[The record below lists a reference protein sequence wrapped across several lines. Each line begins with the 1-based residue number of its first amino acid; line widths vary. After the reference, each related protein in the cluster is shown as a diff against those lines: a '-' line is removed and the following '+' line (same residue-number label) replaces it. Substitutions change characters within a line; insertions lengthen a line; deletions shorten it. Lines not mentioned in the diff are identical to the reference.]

1 MFEADKPIRHVEND
15 EYDRKKYVDNLAYA
29 ILTDDDSEGLIV
41 GVEGEWGSGKTSIKN
56 MLIERLQQMPLPS
69 CKTHLIEFDAWM
81 YSRSG
86 EMVSALFSEISAG
99 LSPRLEWYQRLRVRL
114 SGYEG
119 AFKHVVQLGL
129 DILGACSSPAN
140 VSIGIAVISWGFQ
153 ALSEEFSNDAL
164 QGKALPGKGMGTVNR
179 LHQTKDALR
188 ENLKSQSDRIVVFID
203 DLDRLLDDEIG
214 SLIQAV
220 KAVGDLPHV
229 TYVLFYDKFYV
240 AQALDKV
247 SHDRGA
253 EFLEKIVQIPA
264 VVPELS
270 FNDLHKSLKNEILRI
285 GWRDNLSFGRE
296 QDIFNQCICPFIR
309 SKRDMMRFLNDFRLY
324 YAALGDDVELLDLA
338 GITALRIF
346 CSELYQWV
354 FEKRN
359 YLTDLEYVD
368 DNSGMYVDDNN
379 SGIYISG
386 MYANRRYEKAKKL
399 EDEIHTAQNAEIFN
413 GLSVKWEEIVR
424 VLFPFVNRALGKQNA
439 PRVSDSYRAICKK
452 NHVDT
457 YFRLVPSPGDI
468 SEKRYK
474 RFLCEIN
481 LDTIQPDADLM
492 QVAYSPKLQGK
503 IGRYLY
509 QDTQQSKGRMCM
521 LLRFYLKYYFLIN
534 LQFPVSTVEKYFY
547 PYVLNLFDVACKKG
561 WNSTDAEALL
571 RECIKSENV
580 GAFLA
585 DIYLAVLCGLRSLPS
600 QEEDWQRNRLFGIW
614 DVDIERQW
622 WTRGQMPFDPDK
634 KIDWEIDWEEHT
646 GHFEKRILS
655 LAKRQLQNDGSAIL
669 PVHLDFYELRLT
681 MAMLGWLFK
690 DVPDALTDALL
701 ALRKYADEDQF
712 VFLSAAALVIE
723 QDDGSYA
730 VDVQT
735 AKHLFKSADYLNMVN
750 SYVNDNELQHKTDRR
765 YEQQLHHAAY
775 AFALKGNGIVIQNGK
790 VQVTADQAN
799 NVLKNWGL
807 DG

>member
-69 CKTHLIEFDAWM
+69 CNTHLIEFDAWM

-114 SGYEG
+114 SGYGG

-153 ALSEEFSNDAL
+153 ALSEEFSNDAS

-229 TYVLFYDKFYV
+229 TYVLFYDKSYV

-359 YLTDLEYVD
+359 YLTDLEFVD
-368 DNSGMYVDDNN
+368 NNSGMYVD
-379 SGIYISG
+379 
-386 MYANRRYEKAKKL
+386 RQRKKQKTL
-399 EDEIHTAQNAEIFN
+399 EHEIQDARDAGIFN
-413 GLSVKWEEIVR
+413 GFPANWKEIVR
-424 VLFPFVNRALGKQNA
+424 VLFPFANKALGKQNLS
-439 PRVSDSYRAICKK
+439 RVPDSYRAICKK
-452 NHVDT
+452 DHVDT
-457 YFRLVPSPGDI
+457 YFRLVPSPENI

-474 RFLCEIN
+474 QFVCEIN
-481 LDTIQPDADLM
+481 LDNA
-492 QVAYSPKLQGK
+492 
-503 IGRYLY
+503 
-509 QDTQQSKGRMCM
+509 
-521 LLRFYLKYYFLIN
+521 
-534 LQFPVSTVEKYFY
+534 
-547 PYVLNLFDVACKKG
+547 
-561 WNSTDAEALL
+561 
-571 RECIKSENV
+571 
-580 GAFLA
+580 
-585 DIYLAVLCGLRSLPS
+585 
-600 QEEDWQRNRLFGIW
+600 
-614 DVDIERQW
+614 
-622 WTRGQMPFDPDK
+622 
-634 KIDWEIDWEEHT
+634 
-646 GHFEKRILS
+646 
-655 LAKRQLQNDGSAIL
+655 
-669 PVHLDFYELRLT
+669 
-681 MAMLGWLFK
+681 
-690 DVPDALTDALL
+690 
-701 ALRKYADEDQF
+701 
-712 VFLSAAALVIE
+712 
-723 QDDGSYA
+723 
-730 VDVQT
+730 
-735 AKHLFKSADYLNMVN
+735 
-750 SYVNDNELQHKTDRR
+750 
-765 YEQQLHHAAY
+765 
-775 AFALKGNGIVIQNGK
+775 
-790 VQVTADQAN
+790 
-799 NVLKNWGL
+799 
-807 DG
+807 

>member
-114 SGYEG
+114 SGYGG

-229 TYVLFYDKFYV
+229 TYVLFYDKSYV

-359 YLTDLEYVD
+359 YLTDLEFVD
-368 DNSGMYVDDNN
+368 NNSGMYVD
-379 SGIYISG
+379 
-386 MYANRRYEKAKKL
+386 RQRKKQKTL
-399 EDEIHTAQNAEIFN
+399 EHEIQDARDAGIFN
-413 GLSVKWEEIVR
+413 GFPANWKEIVR
-424 VLFPFVNRALGKQNA
+424 VLFPFANKALGKQNLS
-439 PRVSDSYRAICKK
+439 RVPDSYRAICKK
-452 NHVDT
+452 DHVDT
-457 YFRLVPSPGDI
+457 YFRLVPSPENI

-474 RFLCEIN
+474 QFVCEIN
-481 LDTIQPDADLM
+481 LDNAQPDADLM
-492 QVAYSPKLQGK
+492 QVAYSPRLKGR

-509 QDTQQSKGRMCM
+509 RDTQQNARRMCM
-521 LLRFYLKYYFLIN
+521 LLRFYLKHHFLID
-534 LQFPVSTVEKYFY
+534 LQFPLSTVEKYFY
-547 PYVLNLFDVACKKG
+547 PYVLNLFELACEKR
-561 WNSTDAEALL
+561 WNSANAEALL
-571 RECIKSENV
+571 QECIDTENI
-580 GAFLA
+580 GAFPI
-585 DIYLAVLCGLRSLPS
+585 DIYLAMLCGLRSLPA
-600 QEEDWQRNRLFGIW
+600 QEEDWQRNRLSEIW
-614 DVDIERQW
+614 DVEVGRHLGA
-622 WTRGQMPFDPDK
+622 RSQMPSELDK
-634 KIDWEIDWEEHT
+634 KVDWGIYADR
-646 GHFEKRILS
+646 FEKKVLS
-655 LAKRQLQNDGSAIL
+655 LAKKQLQDKGRDSL
-669 PVHLDFYELRLT
+669 PVHLSFYDLRLT
-681 MAMLGWLFK
+681 IAMLGWLFK
-690 DVPDALTDALL
+690 DAPDALTDVLL
-701 ALRKYADEDQF
+701 ALRKYADEEQF
-712 VFLSAAALVIE
+712 VFLSAAALVIK
-723 QDDGSYA
+723 QDDGSYV

-735 AKHLFKSADYLNMVN
+735 AGHLFKPDSYLNMVK
-750 SYVNDNELQHKTDRR
+750 SYVKDNELQHKTDGRR
-765 YEQQLHHAAY
+765 EQQLCHAAY
-775 AFALKGNGIVIQNGK
+775 VSALKGNGTAIQSGK
-790 VQVTADQAN
+790 VQVTSGQSN
-799 NVLKNWGL
+799 NVLKDWGL
-807 DG
+807 GFNSDNSL

>member
-15 EYDRKKYVDNLAYA
+15 EYGRKKYVDNLAYA

-69 CKTHLIEFDAWM
+69 RKTHLIEFDAWM

-86 EMVSALFSEISAG
+86 EMVSALFSEIAAG

-114 SGYEG
+114 SGYRG
-119 AFKHVVQLGL
+119 RAFKHVVQLGL
-129 DILGACSSPAN
+129 DILGACPFPAN
-140 VSIGIAVISWGFQ
+140 VSIVMAVISWGFQ
-153 ALSEEFSNDAL
+153 ALSEELSNDTL
-164 QGKALPGKGMGTVNR
+164 QGGATPGRGVKATDN
-179 LHQTKDALR
+179 LR
-188 ENLKSQSDRIVVFID
+188 QARDVLKRNLDSQSDKIIVFID

-214 SLIQAV
+214 SLIQAM
-220 KAVGDLPHV
+220 KAVGDLPRV
-229 TYVLFYDKFYV
+229 TYVLFYDKSYV

-264 VVPELS
+264 AVPEISLS
-270 FNDLHKSLKNEILRI
+270 ELHEMLKNEILRV
-285 GWRDNLSFGRE
+285 GWRNDFSLGRE
-296 QDIFNQCICPFIR
+296 QDIFDQCICPFIR
-309 SKRDMMRFLNDFRLY
+309 SKRDIVRFLNDFRLY
-324 YAALGDDVELLDLA
+324 YTALGDEVELLDLA

-368 DNSGMYVDDNN
+368 DNSGMYVD
-379 SGIYISG
+379 
-386 MYANRRYEKAKKL
+386 RQRKKQKTL
-399 EDEIHTAQNAEIFN
+399 EHEIQDARDAGIFN
-413 GLSVKWEEIVR
+413 GFPANWKEIVR
-424 VLFPFVNRALGKQNA
+424 VLFPFANEALDKQNLS
-439 PRVSDSYRAICKK
+439 RVPDSYRAICKK
-452 NHVDT
+452 DHVDT
-457 YFRLVPSPGDI
+457 YFRLVPSPENI

-474 RFLCEIN
+474 QFVCEIN
-481 LDTIQPDADLM
+481 LDNAQPDADLM

-509 QDTQQSKGRMCM
+509 QDTQQNARRMCM
-521 LLRFYLKYYFLIN
+521 LLRFYLKHHFLID
-534 LQFPVSTVEKYFY
+534 LQFPLSTVEKYFY
-547 PYVLNLFDVACKKG
+547 PYVLNLFELACEKR
-561 WNSTDAEALL
+561 WNSANAEALL
-571 RECIKSENV
+571 QECIDSENI
-580 GAFLA
+580 GAFPI
-585 DIYLAVLCGLRSLPS
+585 DIYLAMLCSLRSLPA
-600 QEEDWQRNRLFGIW
+600 QEEDWQRNRLSEIW

-622 WTRGQMPFDPDK
+622 WTRGQMPFDPNK
-634 KIDWEIDWEEHT
+634 KIDWEIIDWKKHT

-690 DVPDALTDALL
+690 DAPDALTDVLL
-701 ALRKYADEDQF
+701 ALRKYADEEQF
-712 VFLSAAALVIE
+712 VFLSAAVLVIK
-723 QDDGSYA
+723 QDDDSYV

-735 AKHLFKSADYLNMVN
+735 AGHLFKPDSYLNMVK
-750 SYVNDNELQHKTDRR
+750 SYVKDNELQHKTDGRR
-765 YEQQLHHAAY
+765 EQQLCHAAY
-775 AFALKGNGIVIQNGK
+775 VSALKGNGTAIQSGK
-790 VQVTADQAN
+790 VQVTSGQAN
-799 NVLKNWGL
+799 NVLKDWGL
-807 DG
+807 GFNSDNSL

>member
-15 EYDRKKYVDNLAYA
+15 EYGRKKYIDNLAYA

-99 LSPRLEWYQRLRVRL
+99 LSPRLKWYQRLRVRL
-114 SGYEG
+114 SGYGG

-129 DILGACSSPAN
+129 DILGACSLPAN

-153 ALSEEFSNDAL
+153 ALSKEFSNDAL

-179 LHQTKDALR
+179 LHRTKAALR
-188 ENLKSQSDRIVVFID
+188 ENLESQSDRIVVFID

-229 TYVLFYDKFYV
+229 TYVLFYDKSYV

-270 FNDLHKSLKNEILRI
+270 FSDLHKSLKNEILRI

-354 FEKRN
+354 SEKRD
-359 YLTDLEYVD
+359 YLTDLEFV
-368 DNSGMYVDDNN
+368 DNN
-379 SGIYISG
+379 SE
-386 MYANRRYEKAKKL
+386 MYVNRQNKKEKKL
-399 EDEIHTAQNAEIFN
+399 EDEIHAAQNAEIFN

-439 PRVSDSYRAICKK
+439 SRVSDSYRAICKK
-452 NHVDT
+452 NHVDA

-509 QDTQQSKGRMCM
+509 QDTQQNKGRMCM
-521 LLRFYLKYYFLIN
+521 LLRFYLKHHFLIK
-534 LQFPVSTVEKYFY
+534 LQFSVSTGGKYFY

-561 WNSTDAEALL
+561 RNSTDVEALL
-571 RECIKSENV
+571 QECIKSENV

-585 DIYLAVLCGLRSLPS
+585 DIYLAVLCGLQSLPS
-600 QEEDWQRNRLFGIW
+600 QEEDWQRNRLFEIW
-614 DVDIERQW
+614 DVEIGRHW
-622 WTRGQMPFDPDK
+622 GIRGQMPFEPDK
-634 KIDWEIDWEEHT
+634 KIDWEERT

-690 DVPDALTDALL
+690 DVPGALTGALL

-750 SYVNDNELQHKTDRR
+750 SYVNDNELQHKTDGL

-799 NVLKNWGL
+799 NVLKNWGI

>member
-15 EYDRKKYVDNLAYA
+15 EYGRKKYVDNLAYA
-29 ILTDDDSEGLIV
+29 ILTDDDSDGLIV

-69 CKTHLIEFDAWM
+69 RKTHLIEFDAWM
-81 YSRSG
+81 YSGSG
-86 EMVSALFSEISAG
+86 EVVSALFSEISAG
-99 LSPRLEWYQRLRVRL
+99 LSPRLKWYQRLRVRL
-114 SGYEG
+114 SGYRG
-119 AFKHVVQLGL
+119 RAFKHAVQLGL
-129 DILGACSSPAN
+129 DILGACPFPTN
-140 VSIGIAVISWGFQ
+140 VNIAMAVVSWGFQ
-153 ALSEEFSNDAL
+153 ALSEELSNDTL
-164 QGKALPGKGMGTVNR
+164 QGGTMSGRGAKTADNLR
-179 LHQTKDALR
+179 QTRDVLKR
-188 ENLKSQSDRIVVFID
+188 NLNSQSDRIVVFID

-229 TYVLFYDKFYV
+229 TYVLFYDKSYV

-247 SHDRGA
+247 SHDRGV

-270 FNDLHKSLKNEILRI
+270 LSDLHKSLKNEILRI
-285 GWRDNLSFGRE
+285 GWRDNLSLGRE

-346 CSELYQWV
+346 CSELYRWIG
-354 FEKRN
+354 EKRN
-359 YLTDLEYVD
+359 YLTDLEFVD
-368 DNSGMYVDDNN
+368 NNSGMYVD
-379 SGIYISG
+379 
-386 MYANRRYEKAKKL
+386 RQRKKQKTL
-399 EDEIHTAQNAEIFN
+399 EHEIQDARDAGIFN
-413 GLSVKWEEIVR
+413 GFPANWKEIVR
-424 VLFPFVNRALGKQNA
+424 VLFPFANKALGKQNLS
-439 PRVSDSYRAICKK
+439 RVPDSYRAICKK
-452 NHVDT
+452 DHVDT
-457 YFRLVPSPGDI
+457 YFRLVPSPENI

-474 RFLCEIN
+474 QFVCEIN
-481 LDTIQPDADLM
+481 LDNAQPDADLM
-492 QVAYSPKLQGK
+492 QVAYSPRLKGR

-509 QDTQQSKGRMCM
+509 RDTQQNARRMCM
-521 LLRFYLKYYFLIN
+521 LLRFYLKHHFLID
-534 LQFPVSTVEKYFY
+534 LQFPLSTVEKYFY
-547 PYVLNLFDVACKKG
+547 PYVLNLFELACEKR
-561 WNSTDAEALL
+561 WNSANAEALL
-571 RECIKSENV
+571 QECIDNENI
-580 GAFLA
+580 GAFPI
-585 DIYLAVLCGLRSLPS
+585 DIYLAMLCGLRSLPA
-600 QEEDWQRNRLFGIW
+600 QEEDWQRNRLSEIW
-614 DVDIERQW
+614 DVEVGRHLGA
-622 WTRGQMPFDPDK
+622 RSQMPSELDK
-634 KIDWEIDWEEHT
+634 KVDWGIYVDR
-646 GHFEKRILS
+646 FEKKVLS
-655 LAKRQLQNDGSAIL
+655 LAKKQLQDKGRDSL
-669 PVHLDFYELRLT
+669 PVHLSFYDLRLT
-681 MAMLGWLFK
+681 IAMLGWLFK

-807 DG
+807 GFNSDNSL

>member
-114 SGYEG
+114 SGYGG

-140 VSIGIAVISWGFQ
+140 ISIGIAVISWGFQ

-179 LHQTKDALR
+179 LHRTKDALR
-188 ENLKSQSDRIVVFID
+188 GNLESQSDRIVVFID

-229 TYVLFYDKFYV
+229 TYVLFYDKSYV

-359 YLTDLEYVD
+359 YLTDLEFVD
-368 DNSGMYVDDNN
+368 NNSGMYVD
-379 SGIYISG
+379 
-386 MYANRRYEKAKKL
+386 RQRKKQKTL
-399 EDEIHTAQNAEIFN
+399 EHEIQDARDAGIFN
-413 GLSVKWEEIVR
+413 GFPANWKEIVR
-424 VLFPFVNRALGKQNA
+424 VLFPFANKALGKQNLS
-439 PRVSDSYRAICKK
+439 RVPDSYRAICKK
-452 NHVDT
+452 DHVDT
-457 YFRLVPSPGDI
+457 YFRLVPSPENI

-474 RFLCEIN
+474 QFVCEIN
-481 LDTIQPDADLM
+481 LDNAQPDADLM
-492 QVAYSPKLQGK
+492 QVAYSPRLKGR

-509 QDTQQSKGRMCM
+509 RDTQQNARRMCM
-521 LLRFYLKYYFLIN
+521 LLRFYLKHHFLID
-534 LQFPVSTVEKYFY
+534 LQFPLSTVEKYFY
-547 PYVLNLFDVACKKG
+547 PYVLNLFELACEKR
-561 WNSTDAEALL
+561 WNSANAEALL
-571 RECIKSENV
+571 QECIDTENI
-580 GAFLA
+580 GAFPI
-585 DIYLAVLCGLRSLPS
+585 DIYLAMLCGLRSLPA
-600 QEEDWQRNRLFGIW
+600 QEEDWQRNRLSEIW
-614 DVDIERQW
+614 DVEVGRHLGA
-622 WTRGQMPFDPDK
+622 RSQMPSELDK
-634 KIDWEIDWEEHT
+634 KVDWGIYADR
-646 GHFEKRILS
+646 FEKKVLS
-655 LAKRQLQNDGSAIL
+655 LAKKQLQDKGRDSL
-669 PVHLDFYELRLT
+669 PVHLSFYDLRLT
-681 MAMLGWLFK
+681 IAMLGWLFK
-690 DVPDALTDALL
+690 DAPDALTDVLL
-701 ALRKYADEDQF
+701 ALRKYADEEQF
-712 VFLSAAALVIE
+712 VFLSAAALVIK
-723 QDDGSYA
+723 QDDGSYV

-735 AKHLFKSADYLNMVN
+735 AGHLFKPDSYLNMVK
-750 SYVNDNELQHKTDRR
+750 SYVKDNELQHKTDGRR
-765 YEQQLHHAAY
+765 EQQLCQAAY
-775 AFALKGNGIVIQNGK
+775 VSALKGNGTAIQSGK
-790 VQVTADQAN
+790 VQVTSGQAN
-799 NVLKNWGL
+799 NVLKDWGL
-807 DG
+807 GFNSDNSL

>member
-69 CKTHLIEFDAWM
+69 CNTHLIEFDAWM

-114 SGYEG
+114 SGYGG

-153 ALSEEFSNDAL
+153 ALSEEFSNDAS

-229 TYVLFYDKFYV
+229 TYVLFYDKSYV

-359 YLTDLEYVD
+359 YLTDLEFVD
-368 DNSGMYVDDNN
+368 NNSGMYVD
-379 SGIYISG
+379 
-386 MYANRRYEKAKKL
+386 RQRKKQKTL
-399 EDEIHTAQNAEIFN
+399 EHEIQDARDAGIFN
-413 GLSVKWEEIVR
+413 GFPANWKEIVR
-424 VLFPFVNRALGKQNA
+424 VLFPFANKALGKQNLS
-439 PRVSDSYRAICKK
+439 RVPDSYRAICKK
-452 NHVDT
+452 DHVDT
-457 YFRLVPSPGDI
+457 YFRLVPSPENI

-474 RFLCEIN
+474 QFVCEIN
-481 LDTIQPDADLM
+481 LDNAQPDADLM

-509 QDTQQSKGRMCM
+509 QDTQQNKDRMCM
-521 LLRFYLKYYFLIN
+521 LLRFYLKYHFLIN
-534 LQFPVSTVEKYFY
+534 LQFPLSTVEKYFY

-561 WNSTDAEALL
+561 RNSTDVEALL
-571 RECIKSENV
+571 QECIKSENV

-600 QEEDWQRNRLFGIW
+600 QEEYWQRNRLFEIW
-614 DVDIERQW
+614 DVEIGW
-622 WTRGQMPFDPDK
+622 HWGIRGQMPFEPDK
-634 KIDWEIDWEEHT
+634 KIDWEERT

-690 DVPDALTDALL
+690 DVPGALTHTLL
-701 ALRKYADEDQF
+701 ALRKYANEDQF

-765 YEQQLHHAAY
+765 YEQQLYHAAY

-799 NVLKNWGL
+799 NVLKDWGL
-807 DG
+807 GFNSDNSL

>member
-1 MFEADKPIRHVEND
+1 MRSRYWASELHLCLGVTMFEADKPIRHVEND

-29 ILTDDDSEGLIV
+29 ILTDNDSEGLIV

-114 SGYEG
+114 SGYGG

-129 DILGACSSPAN
+129 DILGACSLPAN

-164 QGKALPGKGMGTVNR
+164 QGKALPRKGMGTVNR

-229 TYVLFYDKFYV
+229 TYVLFYDKSYV

-359 YLTDLEYVD
+359 YLTDLEII
-368 DNSGMYVDDNN
+368 DNDELNK
-379 SGIYISG
+379 
-386 MYANRRYEKAKKL
+386 KAKKL
-399 EDEIHTAQNAEIFN
+399 EAEIHTAQNAEIFN

-424 VLFPFVNRALGKQNA
+424 VLFPFVNNVLGKQDTSW
-439 PRVSDSYRAICKK
+439 VSDSYRAICKK

-457 YFRLVPSPGDI
+457 YFRLVPSPGVI

-503 IGRYLY
+503 IERYLY
-509 QDTQQSKGRMCM
+509 QDTQQNKGRMCM
-521 LLRFYLKYYFLIN
+521 LLRFYLKHHFLIN
-534 LQFPVSTVEKYFY
+534 LQFPVSTVGKDFY
-547 PYVLNLFDVACKKG
+547 PYVLNLFEIACIKEG
-561 WNSTDAEALL
+561 NSTDAEALL

-600 QEEDWQRNRLFGIW
+600 QEEYWQRNGLFGIW
-614 DVDIERQW
+614 GVEIGW
-622 WTRGQMPFDPDK
+622 HLGIRGQTLF
-634 KIDWEIDWEEHT
+634 EFDWEEYT
-646 GHFEKRILS
+646 GHFKKRILS

-669 PVHLDFYELRLT
+669 PVHLDFYEVRLT

-690 DVPDALTDALL
+690 DVPGALTDALL

-750 SYVNDNELQHKTDRR
+750 SYVNDNELQHKTDGQ